1 MKFFGKK
8 SLSSVMSV
16 LLHIAWY
23 LAFVAAIGAAI
34 AGVVV
39 VFHQQLGSPFASAL
53 AKGSEKDIHN
63 WEMFQSLPLGV
74 RILVLPYFGAVIA
87 LLMIIIWKSRQ
98 LFAHFRNDI
107 VFNAGNVRIT
117 LSISR
122 LVIALSIITFSLGS
136 LLVGII
142 LRLLCEIVKNGTALQ
157 EEHDLT
163 I

>member
-23 LAFVAAIGAAI
+23 LAFVAAAGAAV
-34 AGVVV
+34 AGVVI
-39 VFHQQLGSPFASAL
+39 VFHEQLGSPFASEL
-53 AKGSEKDIHN
+53 AKSSAKNLYD
-63 WEMFQSLPLGV
+63 WEMFQGMPLGV
-74 RILVLPYFGAVIA
+74 RILILPYFGGVIA
-87 LLMIIIWKSRQ
+87 LLMIIIWKSRR
-98 LFAHFRNDI
+98 LFAHFRADI
-107 VFNAGNVRIT
+107 VFNTGNVRII
-117 LSISR
+117 LDISR
-122 LVIALSIITFSLGS
+122 LVIAFSIITFSLGS

-163 I
+163 V

>member
-23 LAFVAAIGAAI
+23 LAIVGAVGAAA
-34 AGVVV
+34 AGVAV
-39 VFHQQLGSPFASAL
+39 VFHQQLGSPFASEM
-53 AKGSEKDIHN
+53 AKSSAKDIQQ
-63 WEMFQSLPLGV
+63 WEMFQNLPLGV
-74 RILVLPYFGAVIA
+74 RILVLPYFGAVIT

-98 LFAHFRNDI
+98 LFAQFRKDV
-107 VFNAGNVRIT
+107 VFNASNVRII

-122 LVIALSIITFSLGS
+122 LVIAFSIVTFSLGS

-142 LRLLCEIVKNGTALQ
+142 LRLVCEIVKSGTVLQ

-163 I
+163 V

>member
-16 LLHIAWY
+16 LLRIAWY
-23 LAFVAAIGAAI
+23 LAIVAAVGAAA
-34 AGVVV
+34 AGVAI
-39 VFHQQLGSPFASAL
+39 VFHAQLGSPFASEL
-53 AKGSEKDIHN
+53 AKSSAKDLHD
-63 WEMFQSLPLGV
+63 WQMFQSLPLGV
-74 RILVLPYFGAVIA
+74 RILILPYFGAVMA

-98 LFAHFRNDI
+98 LFAHFRSDI
-107 VFNAGNVRIT
+107 VFNTGNVRII
-117 LSISR
+117 LGISR
-122 LVIALSIITFSLGS
+122 LVIVFSIITFSLGS

-142 LRLLCEIVKNGTALQ
+142 LRLLCEIMKSGTTLQ

>member
-23 LAFVAAIGAAI
+23 LAFVAAVGAAV

-39 VFHQQLGSPFASAL
+39 VFHQQLGSPFASEL
-53 AKGSEKDIHN
+53 AKSSAKDIQE
-63 WEMFQSLPLGV
+63 WEMFQGLPLGV
-74 RILVLPYFGAVIA
+74 RILVLPYFAAVIA
-87 LLMIIIWKSRQ
+87 LLMIIIWKSRR

-107 VFNAGNVRIT
+107 VFNAANVRII
-117 LSISR
+117 LGISR
-122 LVIALSIITFSLGS
+122 LVIVFSIITFSLGS

-142 LRLLCEIVKNGTALQ
+142 LRLLCEIMKNGTVLQ

-163 I
+163 V

>member
-23 LAFVAAIGAAI
+23 LGFVAAVGAA
-34 AGVVV
+34 AAAVVII
-39 VFHQQLGSPFASAL
+39 FHEELGSPFTPEL
-53 AKGSEKDIHN
+53 AKSSVKDFHD
-63 WEMFQSLPLGV
+63 WQKFQSMPLGI
-74 RILVLPYFGAVIA
+74 RILVLPYFGAVIT

-98 LFAHFRNDI
+98 LFAHFKNDI
-107 VFNAGNVRIT
+107 VFNAGNVRII
-117 LSISR
+117 LNISR
-122 LVIALSIITFSLGS
+122 LVIAFSIITFSLGS

-142 LRLLCEIVKNGTALQ
+142 LRLLCEIVKNGTVLQ

-163 I
+163 V